1 MAAPANSIYIIKLWQ
16 HGNNM
21 EKKIMSIL
29 QLREQAK
36 ACNTDGK
43 SKMVYWVDWGSKAVP
58 NCIKCE
64 STVQGFV
71 DRCNGQI
78 QMCKGTM
85 E

>member
-1 MAAPANSIYIIKLWQ
+1 MAAPAKSIYVIKLWQ
-16 HGNNM
+16 YSNNM
-21 EKKIMSIL
+21 DKKIMSLL

-36 ACNTDGK
+36 ACNPEPK
-43 SKMVYWVDWGSKAVP
+43 NKLIYYVDWGSKAVP

-64 STVQGFV
+64 TTVQGFV